1 MLHTQES
8 HCTLC
13 QRVCLTTVHV
23 KLTKTAISV
32 SMLGLKR
39 RIFLKFIFFVAVRYF
54 EHKALPQISDK
65 HIVSLS
71 KLLIHILSLEGDD
84 LSFLCSQLV
93 PADSQ

>member
-1 MLHTQES
+1 MHSLPKGVSDNSTCKINKNS
-8 HCTLC
+8 
-13 QRVCLTTVHV
+13 
-23 KLTKTAISV
+23 KISINV
-32 SMLGLKR
+32 GIEKKD
-39 RIFLKFIFFVAVRYF
+39 FLKFIFFVAVRYF

-65 HIVSLS
+65 LIVSLS

>member
-1 MLHTQES
+1 MPQGVSDNSTCKINKNS
-8 HCTLC
+8 N
-13 QRVCLTTVHV
+13 
-23 KLTKTAISV
+23 ISINV
-32 SMLGLKR
+32 GT
-39 RIFLKFIFFVAVRYF
+39 VAVQYF

-71 KLLIHILSLEGDD
+71 KLLIHTLSLEGDD

>member
-1 MLHTQES
+1 MHSLPKGVSDNSTCKINKNS
-8 HCTLC
+8 N
-13 QRVCLTTVHV
+13 
-23 KLTKTAISV
+23 ISINV
-32 SMLGLKR
+32 GIEKKD
-39 RIFLKFIFFVAVRYF
+39 FLKFVFFVAVRYF

-93 PADSQ
+93 PDDSQ